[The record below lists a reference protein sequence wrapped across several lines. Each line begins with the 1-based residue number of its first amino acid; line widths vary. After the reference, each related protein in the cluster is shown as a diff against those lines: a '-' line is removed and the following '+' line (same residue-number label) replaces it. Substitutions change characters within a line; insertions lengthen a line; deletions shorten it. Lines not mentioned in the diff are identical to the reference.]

1 MPFSRYDRTIEVQN
15 NDTDYKKVFSS
26 RYGLSDFIV
35 QRKRLGLE
43 FPDYEKLNSLIFKY
57 ETWQI
62 GSRLHKF
69 SEKYYNS
76 PYYWWVIGFY
86 NKKPIDTNYSVGDLV
101 IIPVSLEEAIS
112 ALGL

>member
-1 MPFSRYDRTIEVQN
+1 MPYSRYDKIQN
-15 NDTDYKKVFSS
+15 VKNSDFDYKKVFSS

-35 QRKRLGLE
+35 QKKRMGLE
-43 FPDYEKLNSLIFKY
+43 YPDYEKISSLIFAY

-69 SEKYYNS
+69 SEKYYNNPS
-76 PYYWWVIGFY
+76 YWWLIGFY
-86 NKKPIDTNYSVGDLV
+86 NKKPIDANYSIGDIV
-101 IIPVSLEEAIS
+101 KIPVSLEEAYF